1 HKKYTHAYIYAS
13 NALRAVGI
21 AKLGEVQNL
30 WLDKSNAGTI
40 FKLSRP
46 AGSSTIGTLFVGRD
60 YSSVFRPSN
69 ELRAQFSEKD
79 VRGPVFFEYGRDR
92 AGAPVW
98 MVTKWFGDASD
109 IGRLDE
115 KMFRAEEMQLI
126 AIEALM
132 MRENPDLAEANRLL
146 NELRAERI
154 EGYTAQTYPGLLAEI
169 IKERRCEL
177 VWEGHRL
184 FDARRLKVTM
194 TREGKTI
201 SADDYRL
208 TLPIP
213 QAEIDANSGISESD
227 QNYGY

>member
-1 HKKYTHAYIYAS
+1 M
-13 NALRAVGI
+13 
-21 AKLGEVQNL
+21 QNL

-69 ELRAQFSEKD
+69 DLRAQFSEKD

-98 MVTKWFGDASD
+98 MVTKWFGDASE

-169 IKERRCEL
+169 IKERRCER
-177 VWEGHRL
+177 VGEGHRL
-184 FDARRLKVTM
+184 LDSRRLKVPM